1 MSNGTRVNAPE
12 TALRWRE
19 ESAKAL
25 PPNGWQRSAR
35 FMGTGGH
42 ACGLVSSAG
51 WCCGVGWSKPRASPP
66 NRHQTPCALRARAL
80 CSGEEQKKP
89 LQPIGGGAAAKFQAI
104 VWGAWMEQDYFRAM
118 L

>member
-35 FMGTGGH
+35 CRSL
-42 ACGLVSSAG
+42 AD
-51 WCCGVGWSKPRASPP
+51 
-66 NRHQTPCALRARAL
+66 TP
-80 CSGEEQKKP
+80 
-89 LQPIGGGAAAKFQAI
+89 AA
-104 VWGAWMEQDYFRAM
+104 
-118 L
+118 